1 MKWQQNISEGF
12 YRIALVLSSF
22 VSIIVF
28 IAVLNR
34 EGLLLAL
41 FFSGIV
47 FAVIFGII
55 AIINYII
62 RGFIG

>member
-34 EGLLLAL
+34 EGLFQAL

>member
-22 VSIIVF
+22 ISIIVF
-28 IAVLNR
+28 IAVLNHK
-34 EGLLLAL
+34 GLFQAL

>member
-12 YRIALVLSSF
+12 YRIALVLSSLI
-22 VSIIVF
+22 SIIVF
-28 IAVLNR
+28 IAVLNH
-34 EGLLLAL
+34 EGLFQAL